1 MKHTAGLTLVMTT
14 ALAPTAVFGLGL
26 RVPDQ
31 DPKAIARGNAFT
43 ATADNPSAVYY
54 NPAGIT
60 QSTGHNASV
69 GVNIVTL
76 GSEREAGGQ
85 TTSTR
90 DSVHVLPQVY
100 YTYGFTN
107 VPIAL
112 GMGLYSPYGHGM
124 EWPNNTTFRQTT
136 IEGSMTYLTLNPVV
150 AWKPL
155 ETLSI
160 AAGPTLNYGDTELRN
175 GKLPFSWVNGADSIR
190 FRGDDTAAGFNAGVL
205 WHPLEQHSFGLTYR
219 SATSMNF
226 SGNVR
231 AYVPLPPPNYAN
243 FSTAATAKIDFPQ
256 QVVLGYSY
264 RPTPKWNLEFDVDW
278 TDWDSLNTVTLKPAI
293 GAPTAIPFNYR
304 SSFMYEWGV
313 TRYFDNGYSLSGGYM
328 FSENSVPEKW
338 FSPGIPDSDRHVFS
352 VGIGKQYKRIRWDA
366 AYQFA
371 YGPSRDISGSIN
383 PGVSGSYTFLS
394 NALALSVG
402 LNF

>member
-1 MKHTAGLTLVMTT
+1 MNHTAGFTLVMAT
-14 ALAPTAVFGLGL
+14 ALAPCALYGLGL

-60 QSTGHNASV
+60 QAPGHNSSM

-76 GSEREAGGQ
+76 GSEREANGQ
-85 TTSTR
+85 TLSTR
-90 DSVHVLPQVY
+90 DKLHVLPQLF

-107 VPIAL
+107 APFAL
-112 GMGLYSPYGHGM
+112 GLGSYSPYGLGM
-124 EWPNNTTFRQTT
+124 EWPNNTPFRQTT

-155 ETLSI
+155 GTLSI
-160 AAGPTLNYGDTELRN
+160 AAGPTLNYGETELRN
-175 GKLPFSWVNGADSIR
+175 GKLPFSVFNGADKIR
-190 FRGDDTAAGFNAGVL
+190 FRGNDTAVGFNAGVL
-205 WHPLEQHSFGLTYR
+205 WQPLEQHSFGLTYR

-226 SGNVR
+226 SGDVS
-231 AYVPLPPPNYAN
+231 AYIPGVVNSVTDA
-243 FSTAATAKIDFPQ
+243 SAKIDFPQ
-256 QVVLGYSY
+256 QAVIGYSY

-278 TDWDSLNTVTLKPAI
+278 TDWDSLNTVYLKPAT
-293 GAPTAIPFNYR
+293 GAATALPFNWR

-338 FSPGIPDSDRHVFS
+338 FSPGIPDSDRHIFS
-352 VGIGKQYKRIRWDA
+352 VGIGKQYNRIRWDA
-366 AYQFA
+366 SYQFA
-371 YGPSRDISGSIN
+371 YGPSRDISSTT
-383 PGVSGSYTFLS
+383 PGVSGNYTFLS
-394 NALALSVG
+394 NALAISVG
-402 LNF
+402 LKF

>member
-1 MKHTAGLTLVMTT
+1 MASALV
-14 ALAPTAVFGLGL
+14 PGAVYGLGL

-31 DPKAIARGNAFT
+31 DPKAMARGNAFT

-69 GVNIVTL
+69 GANMVYL
-76 GSEREAGGQ
+76 GSEREANDQ
-85 TTSTR
+85 SIDTKE
-90 DSVHVLPQVY
+90 SVHVLPQVY

-112 GMGLYSPYGHGM
+112 GLGLYAPYGLGM
-124 EWPNNTTFRQTT
+124 EWPNNTPFRTTT
-136 IEGSMTYLTLNPVV
+136 IEGSMTYLTLNPII
-150 AWKPL
+150 AWKPIS
-155 ETLSI
+155 TLSI
-160 AAGPTLNYGDTELRN
+160 GAGPTLNYADTELRN
-175 GKLPFSWVNGADSIR
+175 GLLPYGVGHGFDGVR

-205 WHPLEQHSFGLTYR
+205 WQPLEKHSFGATYR

-226 SGNVR
+226 SGDV
-231 AYVPLPPPNYAN
+231 AAFVPNAVNSDTPAE
-243 FSTAATAKIDFPQ
+243 AKIDFPQ
-256 QVVLGYSY
+256 QVVLGYSF

-278 TDWDSLNTVTLKPAI
+278 TDWDSLNTVHLKPAR
-293 GAPTAIPFNYR
+293 GATTDIPFNYQ

-313 TRYFDNGYSLSGGYM
+313 TRYFENGYSLSGGYM
-328 FSENSVPEKW
+328 FSENSVPERW
-338 FSPGIPDSDRHVFS
+338 FSPGIPDSDRHIFS
-352 VGIGKQYKRIRWDA
+352 VGVGKQYKHIRWDA

-394 NALALSVG
+394 HALALSVG

>member
-1 MKHTAGLTLVMTT
+1 MKHTAGLTLVMATV
-14 ALAPTAVFGLGL
+14 LAPGAVHGLGL
-26 RVPDQ
+26 RIPDQ
-31 DPKAIARGNAFT
+31 DPKAMARGNAFT
-43 ATADNPSAVYY
+43 ATADDPSAVYY

-60 QSTGHNASV
+60 QSTGHNASA

-76 GSEREAGGQ
+76 GSEREANGQ
-85 TTSTR
+85 SIDTK

-112 GMGLYSPYGHGM
+112 GLGFYAPYGLGM
-124 EWPNNTTFRQTT
+124 EWPNNTPFRQTS

-155 ETLSI
+155 STLSI
-160 AAGPTLNYGDTELRN
+160 AAGPTLNYGDTELRS
-175 GKLPFSWVNGADSIR
+175 GLYPFSKFNGTDMTR

-205 WHPLEQHSFGLTYR
+205 WQPLEQHSFGLTYR

-226 SGNVR
+226 SGDV
-231 AYVPLPPPNYAN
+231 
-243 FSTAATAKIDFPQ
+243 STSIPAIGYSTRTDASAKIDFPQ
-256 QVVLGYSY
+256 QVVLGYSF

-278 TDWDSLNTVTLKPAI
+278 TDWDSLNTVDLKSATGATLKEL
-293 GAPTAIPFNYR
+293 PFNYQ

-313 TRYFDNGYSLSGGYM
+313 TRYFENGYSLSGGYM
-328 FSENSVPEKW
+328 FSENSVPDQW
-338 FSPGIPDSDRHVFS
+338 FSPGIPDSDRHIFS
-352 VGIGKQYKRIRWDA
+352 IGVGKQYKRIRWDA

-371 YGPSRDISGSIN
+371 YGPSRDVSSTT

-402 LNF
+402 INF